1 MKQFDGPSSSQPSG
15 ADRQILG
22 ELNLPVGAEAERTIH
37 AWLLETLSPLNL
49 DVDFL
54 SRISKSAQD
63 AVARAATL
71 EHVAIGSGHL
81 HLLVFGPRDLEP
93 GRKTWG
99 FFRIDKLD
107 NTAGNRNPA
116 DHSIEFYLYVEGG

>member
-1 MKQFDGPSSSQPSG
+1 
-15 ADRQILG
+15 LG
-22 ELNLPVGAEAERTIH
+22 ELNLPAGTDAERAIH
-37 AWLLETLSPLNL
+37 AWLLETLSPLRL

-71 EHVAIGSGHL
+71 EHVVTGEGHL

-107 NTAGNRNPA
+107 SASGEKVSL
-116 DHSIEFYLYVEGG
+116 DHSIEFYLYVEGM